1 VASDRVCTALQL
13 VEHWQDVAEDY
24 RAGRIYLPG
33 EDLARWGVAE
43 AGLAAPRATAALRSL
58 MAFEC
63 QRARSLLDAGAPLV
77 GSLRGWARV
86 AVAGYVAGGRA
97 ALAAI
102 EAAQYDVLRATHTP
116 GKAATAQA
124 ALRAYV
130 TGR

>member
-1 VASDRVCTALQL
+1 MTGFFIIRGTISKSSWTRRCSCA
-13 VEHWQDVAEDY
+13 
-24 RAGRIYLPG
+24 
-33 EDLARWGVAE
+33 
-43 AGLAAPRATAALRSL
+43 
-58 MAFEC
+58 
-63 QRARSLLDAGAPLV
+63 LV